1 MGARWVFGRAV
12 QARPLGE
19 GHVICGSSKTFQ
31 RAEGGETER
40 EEGSS
45 TGGET
50 EREEDS
56 SIGCYMDL
64 MEIAGERL
72 MWGKRGVALVSH
84 LCKR

>member
-1 MGARWVFGRAV
+1 MVARWVFGKSV

-19 GHVICGSSKTFQ
+19 GQVISGSSKAFQ
-31 RAEGGETER
+31 RAEGGRTER

-45 TGGET
+45 G
-50 EREEDS
+50 
-56 SIGCYMDL
+56 GCYRDL